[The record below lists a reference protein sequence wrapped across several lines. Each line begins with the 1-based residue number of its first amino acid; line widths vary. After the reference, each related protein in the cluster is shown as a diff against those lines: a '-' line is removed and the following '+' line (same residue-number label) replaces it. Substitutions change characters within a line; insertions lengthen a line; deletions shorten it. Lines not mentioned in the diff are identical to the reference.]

1 MVREDRTSESVFGTS
16 QWQCLVRIRSIKV
29 GATLRKS
36 LYVRLSITVTMMFE
50 GKGQDVTCSIKHSA
64 AACCIDKG
72 LGLLT
77 LLNNID
83 LKITT
88 RCHGFNPSKDTHPYI
103 PAFSKLSNMVL
114 SKMADLPVNAAFT
127 QALPKV
133 ELHAHLSGSISR
145 ATLHTIWQKK
155 KSSSKNDDTPLPD
168 PAIALKPAGTF
179 PTILSFFQ
187 IFNDYIYN
195 LVNDR
200 ESIAYATRS
209 VVEDFQR
216 DGVRYL
222 ELRTTPRHILN
233 AGISREEYVQIVLE
247 ALTQHHEAQLASST
261 KDTDL
266 IEVHLI
272 LSIDR
277 IMSAA
282 EADEIVSIAASH
294 AQPSPPSSSS
304 PLSSPRVLAIDLCGN
319 PTKGTVSTFTP
330 SFLRAKTLGLA
341 TTVHFAEV
349 PASSTESEL
358 TTLLSWSPHRLGH
371 AINIPAAHKA
381 IIKERKLGLELCLSC
396 NVLAE
401 MTQGGFEA
409 HHFGEWVATE
419 CAVALSTDDVGVFES
434 ALSNEYLIA
443 ARAFGLSR
451 GQVVELARRGSRAAF
466 AGRER
471 MERLIEEFQGS
482 GEW

>member
-1 MVREDRTSESVFGTS
+1 MA
-16 QWQCLVRIRSIKV
+16 LA
-29 GATLRKS
+29 AT
-36 LYVRLSITVTMMFE
+36 T
-50 GKGQDVTCSIKHSA
+50 D
-64 AACCIDKG
+64 
-72 LGLLT
+72 
-77 LLNNID
+77 
-83 LKITT
+83 
-88 RCHGFNPSKDTHPYI
+88 
-103 PAFSKLSNMVL
+103 
-114 SKMADLPVNAAFT
+114 DLPVNEAFT
-127 QALPKV
+127 KALPKV

-145 ATLHTIWQKK
+145 ATLHTIWEKK
-155 KSSSKNDDTPLPD
+155 KADPKHGDSTLPD

-222 ELRTTPRHILN
+222 ELRTTPRNIPN
-233 AGISREEYVQIVLE
+233 AGISRKEYVQIVLD
-247 ALTQHHEAQLASST
+247 ALIQHHKAQLASGA

-277 IMSAA
+277 TMSAA

-294 AQPSPPSSSS
+294 AQPSPTPPSNS
-304 PLSSPRVLAIDLCGN
+304 PFPPPRVLAIDLCGN
-319 PTKGTVSTFTP
+319 PTKGDVSLFTP
-330 SFLRAKTLGLA
+330 SFLHAQTLGLA

-349 PASSTESEL
+349 ASSSTETEL
-358 TTLLSWSPHRLGH
+358 TTLLSWSPSRLGH
-371 AINIPAAHKA
+371 AINIPESHKA
-381 IIKERKLGLELCLSC
+381 IIKQRKLGLELCLSC

-401 MTQGGFEA
+401 MTQGGFEG

-451 GQVVELARRGSRAAF
+451 GQVVGLAGRGARAGF

-471 MERLIEEFQGS
+471 MERLIGEFGGS
-482 GEW
+482 GEC